1 MTNKK
6 ISGIYKI
13 YNRVNNKIYV
23 GSSNDISRRWCH
35 HRTLLKRNKHHN
47 IYLQRAYNKYGI
59 DAFEYSIIL
68 KCSQQTLLEQEKN
81 TIIYLDTLAPNGY
94 NISSEPL
101 APFKNRRH
109 TSNSKKMQSQKNSG
123 KGNYWFGK
131 KLEEKHNR
139 KISQKNK
146 RFTDEQEKEF
156 YLRHTNGES
165 IYKIA
170 KEFNVHQTTIR
181 RAIDR
186 YIRFKEFYE
195 ESPVSAENT

>member
-109 TSNSKKMQSQKNSG
+109 T
-123 KGNYWFGK
+123 
-131 KLEEKHNR
+131 HNR